1 MPRPFLAR
9 IARRTLIVVAQL
21 IAVALLLEIGL
32 RVARPFSPGLRA
44 LLYLPT
50 VRTEFDGIET
60 TPELLAHS
68 VEGFAPGSELEG
80 FLRNSRGF
88 RTPEYAYAREPGV
101 FRVAIMGDSFASDS
115 GQVPWRAMWGTLLGE
130 RLEAALE
137 REVEIVNLGVP
148 AVGPRFVLRLWELEG
163 RRLDPDLVVFSFF
176 VGNDFT
182 DEFDA
187 PLTTVDADAL
197 ARHSLVVRLLRNGRR
212 WWRERRVARV
222 HRPRE
227 TTTDPERMGVEI
239 GEQRE
244 PPGPYLSEETYLR
257 VEASRLRI
265 CDTRGDY
272 FESRLAAVAP
282 ILERFDASVRLAGG
296 RLVVLII
303 PDEFQVDPKLLA
315 RLAPDPATI
324 DLDRPQRRLAEL
336 LGEKDIAHLDLLPL
350 FRELGR
356 SRVLY
361 RERDTH
367 WNSAGNRVAA
377 DELAR
382 FLKERGLAR

>member
-1 MPRPFLAR
+1 MAPGVSAR
-9 IARRTLIVVAQL
+9 LGRQTLIVVAQL

-32 RVARPFSPGLRA
+32 RVALPFSGGLRA

-50 VRTEFDGIET
+50 VRTEFDEIGT
-60 TPELLAHS
+60 TEELLARS
-68 VEGFAPGSELEG
+68 VEGFAPGKELEG

-88 RTPEYAYAREPGV
+88 RTPEYEYAREPGV
-101 FRVAIMGDSFASDS
+101 SRVAIMGDSFASDS
-115 GQVPWRAMWGTLLGE
+115 GQVPWRSMWGTLLGD
-130 RLEAALE
+130 RLETLLD
-137 REVEIVNLGVP
+137 RDIEIVNLGVP

-163 RRLDPDLVVFSFF
+163 RRLDPDLVIFSFF

-182 DEFDA
+182 DEFDG
-187 PLTTVDADAL
+187 PLTTLDTDAL
-197 ARHSLVVRLLRNGRR
+197 ARLSLVARLVRNGRR
-212 WWRERRVARV
+212 LWHERQAAQL

-227 TTTDPERMGVEI
+227 TTSDPARMGVEV

-257 VEASRLRI
+257 VEASRLKI
-265 CDTRGDY
+265 CDPRGDY
-272 FESRLAAVAP
+272 FESRFAAVAP
-282 ILERFDASVRLAGG
+282 ILERFDAAVRLAGA

-315 RLAPDPATI
+315 RLAPGRGAV
-324 DLDRPQRRLAEL
+324 DLDLPQRRLREFL
-336 LGEKDIAHLDLLPL
+336 TERDIAHLDLLPV
-350 FRELGR
+350 FREVGR

-382 FLKERGLAR
+382 FLTEQRLVP